1 MNAAHESR
9 ITAGARYLN
18 ARAEMLEMT
27 IAERRRDLVP
37 RADASRLFRWIAA
50 EAVADLPEN
59 RSVSGADL
67 RARLRVA
74 VEAAEKHLTEG

>member
-1 MNAAHESR
+1 MNAAEESR

-37 RADASRLFRWIAA
+37 RADASRLFTWIAS
-50 EAVADLPEN
+50 EAL
-59 RSVSGADL
+59 SGLGDNHHIRCTDL
-67 RARLRVA
+67 RARLQAA
-74 VEAAEKHLTEG
+74 VDAAQRHLSET